1 MPSEYL
7 LVNGE
12 PKASMTANEVKFSD
26 AISSIPRHWR
36 RFSFSM
42 RSKISGSAASRG
54 VLPHTL
60 TGSMVVVVRERKGG
74 FRERVVVV
82 VRVVSRVGV
91 GFNRRIGVLESTVL
105 ALQVL
110 IPFINININI

>member
-60 TGSMVVVVRERKGG
+60 TGSMVVLGVVVRERKG
-74 FRERVVVV
+74 
-82 VRVVSRVGV
+82 
-91 GFNRRIGVLESTVL
+91 VLERESSGGGWFEL
-105 ALQVL
+105 FWEWGWVL
-110 IPFINININI
+110 IGELGFWKVRFSPSSFDTFY